1 MTKMTPMPNDK
12 KLQIRAQGDRELVME
27 RAFDAPPSLVFQ
39 AYTRPELLKRWLG
52 VSGGWEL
59 AVCEIDL
66 RVGGAYRWV
75 WRNADRKKDM
85 GVRGVYR
92 EIAAPDRLVCTEQFD
107 DPWYQGEALSTV
119 RFIETNGRTTLTVTM
134 RYESSEARDGVLASP
149 MESGVVQS
157 YDKLGELLATMQ

>member
-1 MTKMTPMPNDK
+1 MTTPMMNDK

-27 RAFDAPPSLVFQ
+27 RAFDAPRSLVFQ

-52 VSGGWEL
+52 VFGGWEL

-75 WRNADRKKDM
+75 WRNADRKEDM

-107 DPWYQGEALSTV
+107 DAWYPGEALSTV
-119 RFIETNGRTTLTVTM
+119 RFVETNGRTTLTVTM

-149 MESGVVQS
+149 MESGVAQS
-157 YDKLGELLATMQ
+157 YDKLGELLATMH